1 MEQERHMSVVRFLA
15 RPLLASSFIIAG
27 ADKLKNADETA
38 EQLSPVLRRAADALP
53 VRVEE
58 KTLARAIGATQL
70 SAGVLFAFGKAP
82 RLSASVL
89 ALTSALN
96 TFVEWRTADIGTPEL
111 RSARRAALLKNA
123 SLAGGVLLASVDT
136 AGRPSMAWRAQHFAA
151 DAAKATRGARVDAAK
166 AAQSV
171 RADAARSAQTVRTDA
186 AKAARQAAKKARRV
200 RADALKAARAAK
212 VDAVKAARN
221 AKAEALK
228 AAHSATHQLSAG
240 GFA

>member
-1 MEQERHMSVVRFLA
+1 MSVVRFLA

-27 ADKLKNADETA
+27 ADKLKNADATA

-58 KTLARAIGATQL
+58 KTLARAVGATQL
-70 SAGVLFAFGKAP
+70 GAGVLFAFGKAP
-82 RLSASVL
+82 RFSASVL

-111 RSARRAALLKNA
+111 RSARRVALLKNA

-136 AGRPSMAWRAQHFAA
+136 GGRPSLAWRAQHFAA
-151 DAAKATRGARVDAAK
+151 DAAKATKGARVDAVK
-166 AAQSV
+166 TAQSV
-171 RADAARSAQTVRTDA
+171 RADAARTAKAVRADA
-186 AKAARQAAKKARRV
+186 AKAAKQAAKKARRV
-200 RADALKAARAAK
+200 RAEAVKAARAARA
-212 VDAVKAARN
+212 D
-221 AKAEALK
+221 ALK
-228 AAHSATHQLSAG
+228 AAHSASHQLSTG